1 MIHAL
6 RTRDWAG
13 IQCRNIPCSCYR
25 PVRQS
30 AASFVD
36 VRGKTRMVRKIRES
50 KKKDRTSKRS
60 PIFPVFAFPRR
71 ATGSAAGKWRTIALG
86 SLLSGRSRR
95 RGDFASGRSRRRSDF
110 ATAARG
116 NRSAASRSDF
126 AAAAR
131 GNRSAAS
138 RSGFAT
144 ASRHVTAAAVLAAE
158 QAVATIATVATI
170 TAVAAIAAVAANAL
184 GTAAISHSAAVAT
197 ATMTQQASVGLFFTA
212 HQGDTDDR
220 EENRDATQNK
230 TIHCE
235 SSKKSYTYRKRNDN
249 LPMPSERPR
258 LRRQVLGCDRG

>member
-116 NRSAASRSDF
+116 NRSAASRS
-126 AAAAR
+126 
-131 GNRSAAS
+131 
-138 RSGFAT
+138 GFAT

-158 QAVATIATVATI
+158 QAVATI